1 MARRFKS
8 PNACNSFGEVKEEYT
23 RCLKALKE
31 CQQERKLAFSVGSSD
46 RKELQVR
53 RKEVKATQKEVAEL
67 ITKEEIAKKESK
79 QTTIATTTAGTLMI
93 ILYQV
98 WETSNGWPGGSRWQG
113 FWQHEA
119 VSGAIMWSLT
129 MAIGILRRIY
139 EGGK

>member
-67 ITKEEIAKKESK
+67 ITREEIAKKESK
-79 QTTIATTTAGTLMI
+79 QTTIASTTAATLMV
-93 ILYQV
+93 ILYQI
-98 WETSNGWPGGSRWQG
+98 WEISHGWPGGSQWHS

-119 VSGAIMWSLT
+119 VSGSIMWGIT
-129 MAIGILRRIY
+129 MAIVILRRIY

>member
-46 RKELQVR
+46 RKELQER

-129 MAIGILRRIY
+129 MALVRLRRIY
-139 EGGK
+139 EGGT

>member
-1 MARRFKS
+1 MARRFNS
-8 PNACNSFGEVKEEYT
+8 PIACNSFGEVKEEYT

-31 CQQERKLAFSVGSSD
+31 CQQERKLAFSVGSAD

-93 ILYQV
+93 ILYQI
-98 WETSNGWPGGSRWQG
+98 WEISHGWPGGARWQG

-119 VSGAIMWSLT
+119 VSGAVMWGIT
-129 MAIGILRRIY
+129 MAIVIFRRIY

>member
-8 PNACNSFGEVKEEYT
+8 PNACNSFGVVKEEYT

-98 WETSNGWPGGSRWQG
+98 WETSYGWPGGSRWQG

-129 MAIGILRRIY
+129 MAIVILRRIY

>member
-1 MARRFKS
+1 MARRFKNPDS
-8 PNACNSFGEVKEEYT
+8 CSSFGEVKEEYI

-67 ITKEEIAKKESK
+67 ITREEIAKKESK
-79 QTTIATTTAGTLMI
+79 QTTIASTTAGTLMI
-93 ILYQV
+93 ILYQI
-98 WETSNGWPGGSRWQG
+98 WEISHGWPGGSQWQG

-119 VSGAIMWSLT
+119 VSGAVMWGIT
-129 MAIGILRRIY
+129 MAIVILRRIY

>member
-1 MARRFKS
+1 MARRLKS

-129 MAIGILRRIY
+129 MAIVILRRIY

>member
-98 WETSNGWPGGSRWQG
+98 WETSTGWPVGARWQG

-129 MAIGILRRIY
+129 MAIVILRRIY

>member
-119 VSGAIMWSLT
+119 VSGAVMWGIT
-129 MAIGILRRIY
+129 MAIVIFRRIY

>member
-129 MAIGILRRIY
+129 MAIVILRRIY

>member
-1 MARRFKS
+1 MARLFKS

-129 MAIGILRRIY
+129 MAIVILRRIY